1 MMSRNP
7 IKSVFAVALTMV
19 MTVAM
24 SLLSEGVYAQNKKSS
39 QAETPEEKARIEEQ
53 RRIIKEL
60 EQKIEQ
66 DEKRISSIKKDKS
79 TAQQRVTSI
88 TRQINSRNQLLNRT
102 EREIGHIESDITR
115 NDSLITS
122 TKRQIDYE
130 RERYAEMVREA
141 YRNHQQNNYVTYILA
156 SESFSDAAR
165 RIANIR
171 AVASLRATRLQR
183 IDSLNSAL
191 TRQQTTLAERRKELG
206 EVQRKA
212 EVQRDKLRGDVASA
226 KQTMKLLSSREQ
238 AALRAKMER
247 EEQLDVAISEL
258 RKLTKG
264 NTEGASFSRKTSNLN
279 LPVVGGSVRKYKGN
293 MAEIVGE
300 RGATVRSIYDGKVV
314 DVRRNRI
321 SGKYDVFVAH
331 GEYITSYANLDAVS
345 VEKNSK
351 VAKNGRLGVI
361 GSSVNIN
368 TMEPEYK
375 MIFGIYSPSPKETMR
390 AADCFKKR

>member
-1 MMSRNP
+1 MSRNS
-7 IKSVFAVALTMV
+7 IKTVFAVALTMV

-300 RGATVRSIYDGKVV
+300 RGAAVRSIYDGKVV